1 MAVSSSYKRQRE
13 ETILFNVSKEENYR
27 LNTLVKLSGLKKQD
41 YIVKRIENTDIN
53 IFPSPRVCK
62 ALKNVLQEM
71 AQKLQNNLS
80 NSELPNDELLEI
92 IMVTAGMMDD
102 MKG

>member
-1 MAVSSSYKRQRE
+1 MTVSRSYKRQRE
-13 ETILFNVSKEENYR
+13 ETIVFNVSKEENDR

-41 YIVKRIENTDIN
+41 YIMKRIENTDII
-53 IFPSPRVCK
+53 IFPSPSVCK
-62 ALKNVLQEM
+62 ALKNVLQEIT
-71 AQKLQNNLS
+71 QKLQKNLD